1 MDYSVRLNRAAQRE
15 LDRLNSRIRRQV
27 LERILKLGDD
37 PRPQDV
43 KLLRGR
49 NHSYRVASGEYRILY
64 EIDDASKVV
73 LIFRVGNRREVY
85 RNL

>member
-1 MDYSVRLNRAAQRE
+1 MDYSVRLNRGAQRE
-15 LDRLNSRIRRQV
+15 LDRLDSRIRRRV
-27 LERILKLGDD
+27 LAKILALGEN

-49 NHSYRVASGEYRILY
+49 DRSYRVHSGEYRILY
-64 EIDDASKVV
+64 EIDEVSKVV
-73 LIFRVGNRREVY
+73 LIFRVGHRSEVY

>member
-1 MDYSVRLNRAAQRE
+1 MDYSVRLNRAVQRE
-15 LDRLNSRIRRQV
+15 LDRLDSRIRRQV

-49 NHSYRVASGEYRILY
+49 DRSYRVASGEYRILY